1 LRYLDLFPATAAPSA
16 STTDSPTTV
25 SCPGTT
31 IG

>member
-1 LRYLDLFPATAAPSA
+1 LRYLDLLPATAASSTSA
-16 STTDSPTTV
+16 ADSPATV